1 MLRPSCV
8 QAEAN
13 KQRATRSP
21 RHAGAVRRL
30 RLLAAPLLLV
40 LVLAIGVAGNVHAQS
55 AQIIVN
61 PDLARVPLDRD
72 LLRAI
77 FTMRLRSWPNGPAVR
92 VFVLPDND
100 PLSDRFYR
108 EQLGMYS
115 YILRAA
121 WDRMVFT
128 GTGLAPT
135 VVRSEEEMRER
146 VRMTPGAIGYVSK
159 DGDSVFLPESPLLL
173 TALADVARP

>member
-1 MLRPSCV
+1 MHTALNLRV
-8 QAEAN
+8 
-13 KQRATRSP
+13 
-21 RHAGAVRRL
+21 
-30 RLLAAPLLLV
+30 LAAPLLMLLIAV
-40 LVLAIGVAGNVHAQS
+40 GAVGNVHAQS

-61 PDLARVPLDRD
+61 PELASVTLDRD

-77 FTMRLRSWPNGPAVR
+77 FTLRLRSWPNGPPVR
-92 VFVLPDND
+92 IFVLPDSD
-100 PLSDRFYR
+100 PISDRFYR

-135 VVRSEEEMRER
+135 IVRSEEEMRAR
-146 VRMTPGAIGYVSK
+146 VRATPGAIGYVSK
-159 DGDSVFLPESPLLL
+159 AEGAVFRPASPPLM
-173 TALADVARP
+173 TASAGVTRL

>member
-1 MLRPSCV
+1 MLHPSFV
-8 QAEAN
+8 QPEIHH
-13 KQRATRSP
+13 QHATRSP
-21 RHAGAVRRL
+21 RDAGVARRL
-30 RLLAAPLLLV
+30 RLLAAPLLL
-40 LVLAIGVAGNVHAQS
+40 LIALSVAGNAHAQS

-61 PDLARVPLDRD
+61 PELARVQLDRD

-77 FTMRLRSWPNGPAVR
+77 FTMRLRSWPNGPPVR

-135 VVRSEEEMRER
+135 IVRSEDEMRER
-146 VRMTPGAIGYVSK
+146 VRETPGAIGYVSK
-159 DGDSVFLPESPLLL
+159 DGDAVFLPTSPPLL
-173 TALADVARP
+173 TALADVTRE

>member
-1 MLRPSCV
+1 M
-8 QAEAN
+8 
-13 KQRATRSP
+13 
-21 RHAGAVRRL
+21 RRL
-30 RLLAAPLLLV
+30 KLLAAPLLL
-40 LVLAIGVAGNVHAQS
+40 LIAMGMAGNVHAQS

-61 PDLARVPLDRD
+61 PDLASVTLDRD

-77 FTMRLRSWPNGPAVR
+77 FTMRLRSWPNGPPVR

-146 VRMTPGAIGYVSK
+146 VRSTPGAIGYVSK
-159 DGDSVFLPESPLLL
+159 DGNSVFLSVSPPLL
-173 TALADVARP
+173 TAFTGVTRR